1 MGVAAVGLFTG
12 MALGFAGYFAG
23 FGALRAV
30 FFRTPTVRL
39 ALKPVSPSPGHVE
52 PDGAWWPRSRDL
64 THELSALADVLDP
77 LWGRITHIA
86 VNPRYWPT
94 LPRKILVN
102 GHVVEVGWFTSE
114 QDPHKILPL
123 SYTAGRWDLLVIPPE
138 TSAPSAA
145 RLVAAASANTGPP
158 MTATAPEQAGGIS
171 SSYEATSGRPGRVV
185 VGV

>member
-1 MGVAAVGLFTG
+1 M
-12 MALGFAGYFAG
+12 GFAGYFAG

-30 FFRTPTVRL
+30 PFRTPTARL

-86 VNPRYWPT
+86 VNPRHWPI

-102 GHVVEVGWFTSE
+102 GHVVKAGWFTSE
-114 QDPHKILPL
+114 QDPHDRRLQRR
-123 SYTAGRWDLLVIPPE
+123 GRIDRVSGSLKQAVQK
-138 TSAPSAA
+138 TKDTFRRNGS
-145 RLVAAASANTGPP
+145 GP
-158 MTATAPEQAGGIS
+158 
-171 SSYEATSGRPGRVV
+171 R
-185 VGV
+185 